1 MDGWISTRDKEATLL
16 DMSSWLLND
25 SQSLTQEA
33 GQEVCVCVR
42 ERERERRK
50 KIAQKTPEQGE
61 AVLPNAV
68 FGWGRLTLFC
78 GKIWLP
84 FRQSQEFRLQ

>member
-42 ERERERRK
+42 EREREKKENSAENSGTRR
-50 KIAQKTPEQGE
+50 
-61 AVLPNAV
+61 
-68 FGWGRLTLFC
+68 GRFT
-78 GKIWLP
+78 
-84 FRQSQEFRLQ
+84 